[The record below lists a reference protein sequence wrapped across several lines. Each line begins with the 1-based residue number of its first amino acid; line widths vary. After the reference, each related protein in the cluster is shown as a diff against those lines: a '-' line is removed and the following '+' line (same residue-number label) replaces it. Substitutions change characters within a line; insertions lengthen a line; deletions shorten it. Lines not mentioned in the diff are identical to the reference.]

1 MGKALQKIDA
11 DVLDNLIVGRVEP
24 FIYAFS
30 TETYPNYLKV
40 GDTSR
45 GVRVRLDEWRAVFP
59 ELVQR
64 YEHTARIDDETMFR
78 DYAVHTFLVRE
89 KGRERLLPEM
99 VDDPSKY
106 SCEFFK
112 YTSTDDIDEAIA
124 DIVKSANE
132 KSSKYPL
139 YSMDRQPKTYTYART
154 QEFEPRENQQQA
166 IDNFKAAVA
175 AGRDKLL
182 LYAVMRFGK
191 SFTSMCCATEIGA
204 RFVVI
209 VSAKTDV
216 EEEWKETV
224 ESHVRF
230 AGFEFLNSDS
240 LKKNDTVIADTLAD
254 PEKKVALFLS
264 LQDLQGDKIKSKHKE
279 VFDNLID
286 LLIVDETHFGAR
298 GASFG
303 KVLQERKTGR
313 SEKKRQ
319 KETDSVETLDQVQEA
334 IKSLQ
339 ARVRLH
345 LSGTPYRILM
355 SDEFRPE
362 DIIAFVQFSDIIDAQ
377 QQWDRDNL
385 RNESR
390 DEWEN
395 PYFGFPQ
402 MIRFAFN
409 PNKLAQEKLERMRR
423 DGISPG
429 LSELFQ
435 PLSLSPQENGSH
447 RQFLHEAEVLDLLEV
462 IDGTKEDENVLG
474 FLDYDKLKE
483 GKMCRHIV
491 CVLPYKASCDA
502 MAALLLKHRDKFK
515 NLGDYE
521 IINIAGFDDVQKY
534 PSSGDV
540 KRVIR
545 ENEKNDRKTISLTVN
560 RMLTGTT
567 VPEWDTMLFLKETS
581 SPQDYDQAIFRLQNQ
596 YLTKYKDESGKTIVY
611 NMKPQT
617 LLVDF
622 DPTRMFVLQEKKAQ
636 YYNVNTTAKG
646 NALLKKRLARELEIS
661 PIIVVNKGKLQ
672 QVTPT
677 DITDAVRAYSQSRS
691 ILDDAQDIPV
701 DFSLLNDDAMT
712 EILRTIEP
720 VNSKNGLQIKPTEGE
735 GTDIDTPDNNGAGDG
750 NDENKDNATTPQPSD
765 KPKEIDDIGKRLAAY
780 YARILF
786 FAFLTESTV
795 KSLEEVI
802 AQVSSSDDN
811 RRIAH
816 NVGLTEENLRFVFDK
831 INPFVLDKLDYKI
844 ENVNDQMRDDTMT
857 PMMRAEVAMHRFT
870 RLSDSEIVTPL
881 NVADDMVGLLPDDVF
896 SKGPVLDIAAKQG
909 EFAIALFK
917 RYGKEAADKIYSVC
931 TSKPAYEFTRKVYS
945 LLSMPA
951 DHIFSDFT
959 SYDLIKQDKKKKFI
973 IPQAIKDMNF
983 SAIIGNPPYHEV
995 IAQKDTANGQKR
1007 SSSIFQHFQYVA
1019 ETLGRY
1025 TNLIYPGGRW
1035 MHRSGKGMEQFGLSQ
1050 INDSHLKLLKF
1061 FPDAKDV
1068 FLEAGVA
1075 DGLSIVLKDSENSSD
1090 IFTYIY
1096 SIKGSNVV
1104 VNAEHPGDEL
1114 FPMNPHSNRIVESLE
1129 KFIEKHA
1136 CLHQSILS
1144 QKLFSIE
1151 SDFVEKNPGLVR
1163 EYNVGDDFDSVHE
1176 IKLFTNDKAG
1186 KAGRSRWYIAN
1197 RKVITSGMEYLD
1209 KWKVIVSSANAG
1221 GQKRS
1226 NQIAI
1231 VDNHSAF
1238 GRSRVALKTF
1248 DTEKEAQ
1255 NFFKYATSE
1264 IIRFAFLLTDESLTS
1279 LAKKVPDIIDY
1290 SDDNG
1295 IIDFTGNVDA
1305 QLYRLLDIS
1314 EPDQMFIR
1322 KTLAEKSN

>member
-1 MGKALQKIDA
+1 MGRALQKIDA

-78 DYAVHTFLVRE
+78 DYAVHSFLIRE

-99 VDDPSKY
+99 ADDPSKY

-112 YTSTDDIDEAIA
+112 YTSTADIDEAIA

-132 KSSKYPL
+132 KSGKYPL

-154 QEFEPRENQQQA
+154 QVFEPRENQQQA

-209 VSAKTDV
+209 VSAKKDV

-240 LKKNDTVIADTLAD
+240 LKKNGTVIADTLAD
-254 PEKKVALFLS
+254 PEKKVAMFLS

-279 VFDNLID
+279 VFDNPID

-313 SEKKRQ
+313 SEKKSL
-319 KETDSVETLDQVQEA
+319 KETDSVETLDQVHEA

-409 PNKLAQEKLERMRR
+409 PNQSAREKLERMRR
-423 DGISPG
+423 DGISAG

-435 PLSLSPQENGSH
+435 PLSLTPQENGSH
-447 RQFLHEAEVLDLLEV
+447 RQFRHEAEILDLLEV

-502 MAALLLKHRDKFK
+502 MAALLRKHRDKFK

-521 IINIAGFDDVQKY
+521 IINIAGFDDEPKY
-534 PSSGDV
+534 PSTGDV
-540 KRVIR
+540 KRAI
-545 ENEKNDRKTISLTVN
+545 EQNEQKDRKTISLTVN

-567 VPEWDTMLFLKETS
+567 VPEWDTMLFLKGTS

-622 DPTRMFVLQEKKAQ
+622 DPARMFILQEKKAQ
-636 YYNVNTTAKG
+636 FYNVNTTAKG
-646 NALLKKRLARELEIS
+646 NALLKIRLARELEIS
-661 PIIVVNKGKLQ
+661 PIIVVNKGRLQ

-701 DFSLLNDDAMT
+701 DFGLLDDDAMA

-735 GTDIDTPDNNGAGDG
+735 GTDMDTPDNKGAGDG

-844 ENVNDQMRDDTMT
+844 ENVNEQMRDDTMT
-857 PMMRAEVAMHRFT
+857 PMMRAEVAMRRFT

-881 NVADDMVGLLPDDVF
+881 NVADDMVSLLPDDVF

-945 LLSMPA
+945 LLSMPV

-983 SAIIGNPPYHEV
+983 GTIVGNPPYQVMDGGGAGTSAVSIYNLYIQASKSVNLNYLLMVCPARWYTGGKGLDNFREEMLGDTH
-995 IAQKDTANGQKR
+995 ISTIFDFPNPKDCFPTANVSGGICYFLRDKGHDGKCTFVNVVNGTRYQGNRILNEFDVFVRYNKALSIIHKIKSKKGKSLVTSVKAR
-1007 SSSIFQHFQYVA
+1007 NAFNLSSSVRGNSAKSQETDLLVYSSRGVGYIPASDVTGGVEIIPRYKTFMGKVLSGHVGETDQSGQVKVISTTIVAKPNEVTTDSYLVMGDFDTLFEAESMQKYLHTKFLRFLLLQSLASMNISRGNFRFVPMQDFTEGSDIDWSKDVA
-1019 ETLGRY
+1019 E
-1025 TNLIYPGGRW
+1025 I
-1035 MHRSGKGMEQFGLSQ
+1035 
-1050 INDSHLKLLKF
+1050 
-1061 FPDAKDV
+1061 
-1068 FLEAGVA
+1068 
-1075 DGLSIVLKDSENSSD
+1075 
-1090 IFTYIY
+1090 
-1096 SIKGSNVV
+1096 
-1104 VNAEHPGDEL
+1104 
-1114 FPMNPHSNRIVESLE
+1114 
-1129 KFIEKHA
+1129 
-1136 CLHQSILS
+1136 
-1144 QKLFSIE
+1144 
-1151 SDFVEKNPGLVR
+1151 
-1163 EYNVGDDFDSVHE
+1163 
-1176 IKLFTNDKAG
+1176 
-1186 KAGRSRWYIAN
+1186 
-1197 RKVITSGMEYLD
+1197 
-1209 KWKVIVSSANAG
+1209 
-1221 GQKRS
+1221 
-1226 NQIAI
+1226 
-1231 VDNHSAF
+1231 
-1238 GRSRVALKTF
+1238 
-1248 DTEKEAQ
+1248 
-1255 NFFKYATSE
+1255 
-1264 IIRFAFLLTDESLTS
+1264 
-1279 LAKKVPDIIDY
+1279 
-1290 SDDNG
+1290 
-1295 IIDFTGNVDA
+1295 DA
-1305 QLYRLLDIS
+1305 QLYAKYGLTDEEIAFVES
-1314 EPDQMFIR
+1314 MIKPM
-1322 KTLAEKSN
+1322 

>member
-1 MGKALQKIDA
+1 MGRALLKIDS
-11 DVLDNLIVGRVEP
+11 DILDNLIVGRVEP

-78 DYAVHTFLVRE
+78 DYSVHTFLVRE

-112 YTSTDDIDEAIA
+112 YTSTEDIDEAIA
-124 DIVKSANE
+124 DIVISANE
-132 KSSKYPL
+132 KSGKYPL

-154 QEFEPRENQQQA
+154 QVFEPRENQQQA

-191 SFTSMCCATEIGA
+191 SFTSMCCATEMGA

-230 AGFEFLNSDS
+230 AGFEFLNGDS
-240 LKKNDTVIADTLAD
+240 LKKNGTVIADMLAD

-279 VFDNLID
+279 VFDNPID

-385 RNESR
+385 RNDESR

-409 PNKLAQEKLERMRR
+409 PNKSAQEKLERMRR

-447 RQFLHEAEVLDLLEV
+447 RQFLHEAGVLDLLEV

-521 IINIAGFDDVQKY
+521 IINIAGFDDEQKY

-540 KRVIR
+540 KRAIR

-567 VPEWDTMLFLKETS
+567 VPEWDTMLFLKGTS

-646 NALLKKRLARELEIS
+646 NAFLKKRLARELEIS

-701 DFSLLNDDAMT
+701 DFSLLSDDAIT

-735 GTDIDTPDNNGAGDG
+735 GTDMDTPDNNGAGDG

-802 AQVSSSDDN
+802 AQISSSDDN

-831 INPFVLDKLDYKI
+831 INPFVLQKLDYKI

-881 NVADDMVGLLPDDVF
+881 NVADDMVSLLPDDVF

-945 LLSMPA
+945 LLSMPV
-951 DHIFSDFT
+951 DHIFSAFT

-995 IAQKDTANGQKR
+995 KDKTSDTPIYHLFMDFSFDNSKIVSLITPAR
-1007 SSSIFQHFQYVA
+1007 YIF
-1019 ETLGRY
+1019 
-1025 TNLIYPGGRW
+1025 N
-1035 MHRSGKGMEQFGLSQ
+1035 
-1050 INDSHLKLLKF
+1050 
-1061 FPDAKDV
+1061 
-1068 FLEAGVA
+1068 
-1075 DGLSIVLKDSENSSD
+1075 
-1090 IFTYIY
+1090 
-1096 SIKGSNVV
+1096 
-1104 VNAEHPGDEL
+1104 
-1114 FPMNPHSNRIVESLE
+1114 
-1129 KFIEKHA
+1129 
-1136 CLHQSILS
+1136 
-1144 QKLFSIE
+1144 
-1151 SDFVEKNPGLVR
+1151 
-1163 EYNVGDDFDSVHE
+1163 
-1176 IKLFTNDKAG
+1176 AG
-1186 KAGRSRWYIAN
+1186 KTPSVWNKGRLA
-1197 RKVITSGMEYLD
+1197 D
-1209 KWKVIVSSANAG
+1209 P
-1221 GQKRS
+1221 
-1226 NQIAI
+1226 
-1231 VDNHSAF
+1231 H
-1238 GRSRVALKTF
+1238 
-1248 DTEKEAQ
+1248 
-1255 NFFKYATSE
+1255 FK
-1264 IIRFAFLLTDESLTS
+1264 
-1279 LAKKVPDIIDY
+1279 IIDY
-1290 SDDNG
+1290 SADSSKVFPNIDLKGGIAVSYRDAEKNFGPIVVYTPYPELKSILEKVSDAHDKSINEIIYPQNKFDLSQLFKKYPTTKNKIGSGGREKRLTTSIFSLTEVFSEKPSKSREIKILGLIDNKRTWRWVSESILEGHPNTKLWKVIIPKSNGTG
-1295 IIDFTGNVDA
+1295 IIGEELSSPLVAGPSVGVTQSFITFGAFSSEGHAQACLKYIKTKFVRSLLGILKVTQDNSKDTWANVPIQDFTEGSDIDWSKDVAEIDA
-1305 QLYRLLDIS
+1305 QLYAKYGLSDEEIAFVES
-1314 EPDQMFIR
+1314 MIKPM
-1322 KTLAEKSN
+1322 

>member
-59 ELVQR
+59 ELIQR
-64 YEHTARIDDETMFR
+64 YEHTARIDGETMFR

-132 KSSKYPL
+132 KSGKYPL

-191 SFTSMCCATEIGA
+191 SFTSMCCATEMGA

-230 AGFEFLNSDS
+230 AGFD
-240 LKKNDTVIADTLAD
+240 
-254 PEKKVALFLS
+254 
-264 LQDLQGDKIKSKHKE
+264 
-279 VFDNLID
+279 
-286 LLIVDETHFGAR
+286 DE
-298 GASFG
+298 
-303 KVLQERKTGR
+303 
-313 SEKKRQ
+313 
-319 KETDSVETLDQVQEA
+319 
-334 IKSLQ
+334 
-339 ARVRLH
+339 
-345 LSGTPYRILM
+345 
-355 SDEFRPE
+355 
-362 DIIAFVQFSDIIDAQ
+362 
-377 QQWDRDNL
+377 
-385 RNESR
+385 
-390 DEWEN
+390 
-395 PYFGFPQ
+395 
-402 MIRFAFN
+402 
-409 PNKLAQEKLERMRR
+409 
-423 DGISPG
+423 
-429 LSELFQ
+429 
-435 PLSLSPQENGSH
+435 
-447 RQFLHEAEVLDLLEV
+447 
-462 IDGTKEDENVLG
+462 
-474 FLDYDKLKE
+474 
-483 GKMCRHIV
+483 
-491 CVLPYKASCDA
+491 
-502 MAALLLKHRDKFK
+502 
-515 NLGDYE
+515 
-521 IINIAGFDDVQKY
+521 QKY

-540 KRVIR
+540 KRAIR

-567 VPEWDTMLFLKETS
+567 VPEWDTMLFLKGTS

-701 DFSLLNDDAMT
+701 DFSLLSDDAMT

-735 GTDIDTPDNNGAGDG
+735 GTDMDTPDNNGAGDG

-945 LLSMPA
+945 LLSMPV

-959 SYDLIKQDKKKKFI
+959 SYDLIKQDKKKNFI
-973 IPQAIKDMNF
+973 IPQAIKNMNF